1 MLKEEEYVK
10 FSSVQIINL
19 IKRGEIRPSEILET
33 AIEVSR
39 KLNPDLNAVI
49 LWIEDGVKEDLK
61 NLERSDIK
69 EKGKLYG
76 VPLLLKDLRQH
87 YPGVK
92 STDGSK
98 ILKDFISDYESEFV
112 ARIRKNGG
120 LIFGKTN
127 TSEFGF
133 LGYTE
138 PDLFGPTRNPWNLEL
153 TPGGSSGGSASAVA
167 SCMVPVAS
175 GSDGGGSIR
184 IPACYTGLIGLK
196 PSRGRTPAGPPHG
209 EIWQGFGVNFFFART
224 TEDVA
229 LLLDAESGYSL
240 TSPFKI
246 EPPTE
251 RYSEVYKMEP
261 KRLKVAFTTRSPID
275 TPVDKFYKD
284 AVLKAAREFEKIGLY
299 VEEREPEGW
308 GWDIF
313 HVFLSM
319 YYGEANAILKELKEK
334 YGKRVFSEVEATT
347 LSLFALGELRSS
359 GDYILSTW
367 KRYELIYKLNL
378 FFEKYDVFLTP
389 TCAFLPAKIGELK
402 PPKIQEEFL
411 RISVRLGLF
420 KLMDK
425 VKVFRNIL
433 KQLEI
438 KNFQRTPFTQYAN
451 ITGVPAISLP
461 IWLDEKAEIPS
472 GIQIIAPFGREDLL
486 LQISN
491 LWENIEKWG
500 NRFPPPYTKQKLGIK
515 D

>member
-1 MLKEEEYVK
+1 M
-10 FSSVQIINL
+10 
-19 IKRGEIRPSEILET
+19 
-33 AIEVSR
+33 
-39 KLNPDLNAVI
+39 
-49 LWIEDGVKEDLK
+49 
-61 NLERSDIK
+61 
-69 EKGKLYG
+69 
-76 VPLLLKDLRQH
+76 
-87 YPGVK
+87 
-92 STDGSK
+92 
-98 ILKDFISDYESEFV
+98 
-112 ARIRKNGG
+112 
-120 LIFGKTN
+120 
-127 TSEFGF
+127 
-133 LGYTE
+133 
-138 PDLFGPTRNPWNLEL
+138 
-153 TPGGSSGGSASAVA
+153 
-167 SCMVPVAS
+167 
-175 GSDGGGSIR
+175 
-184 IPACYTGLIGLK
+184 
-196 PSRGRTPAGPPHG
+196 
-209 EIWQGFGVNFFFART
+209 
-224 TEDVA
+224 
-229 LLLDAESGYSL
+229 
-240 TSPFKI
+240 
-246 EPPTE
+246 
-251 RYSEVYKMEP
+251 
-261 KRLKVAFTTRSPID
+261 
-275 TPVDKFYKD
+275 
-284 AVLKAAREFEKIGLY
+284 
-299 VEEREPEGW
+299 

-319 YYGEANAILKELKEK
+319 YYGEANALLKELKEK

-433 KQLEI
+433 RQLEI